1 MNTANVTHP
10 PANVDANANAP
21 ADANVDANLER
32 HDPIVL
38 RRVELARNMA
48 RWYTLSLEV
57 TLFDDWS
64 CTRRYGR
71 IGQRGGRV
79 MIGLF
84 EDHRSA
90 EAELQAILRAKQ
102 ARGYEITG

>member
-10 PANVDANANAP
+10 SANAP
-21 ADANVDANLER
+21 DNATLDGATDIMRAGY
-32 HDPIVL
+32 DPILL
-38 RRVELARNMA
+38 RRIEPARNMA

-64 CTRRYGR
+64 CTRSYGR

>member
-1 MNTANVTHP
+1 MKTASLKHP
-10 PANVDANANAP
+10 PGDATADGI
-21 ADANVDANLER
+21 ADAMRTR

-38 RRVELARNMA
+38 RRLEPARNMA

-84 EDHRSA
+84 EDRRSA

>member
-1 MNTANVTHP
+1 
-10 PANVDANANAP
+10 
-21 ADANVDANLER
+21 
-32 HDPIVL
+32 
-38 RRVELARNMA
+38 
-48 RWYTLSLEV
+48 
-57 TLFDDWS
+57 
-64 CTRRYGR
+64 
-71 IGQRGGRV
+71 

>member
-1 MNTANVTHP
+1 MNKACFEPLPGDATAES
-10 PANVDANANAP
+10 DA
-21 ADANVDANLER
+21 DTMRMR
-32 HDPIVL
+32 HDPVVL
-38 RRVELARNMA
+38 RRVEPARNMA

-64 CTRRYGR
+64 CTRSYGR